1 MFLFANIASHNM
13 LKFDWGLGGITF
25 HPVLDVDVI
34 LDFEIDL
41 VFSLGLELQG
51 TRNPSVMRCVYL
63 FSIVSAHSVVSLQ
76 WERMVSA
83 RNHRFCPWLRVTK
96 LQRRRRSLF
105 VADLARSLSLS
116 LITPSDPRCRCLVW
130 YHFPSK

>member
-51 TRNPSVMRCVYL
+51 TTKPVGDEVCLPILDRIGTFGSFATVGTYGKCEKPSILSMASCDK
-63 FSIVSAHSVVSLQ
+63 APAPASL
-76 WERMVSA
+76 
-83 RNHRFCPWLRVTK
+83 
-96 LQRRRRSLF
+96 
-105 VADLARSLSLS
+105 
-116 LITPSDPRCRCLVW
+116 LVCC
-130 YHFPSK
+130 